1 MQFYECCA
9 LNDHLFQFCL
19 LPLPAWS
26 DWTTERLHI
35 DVDLTSC
42 QNTRWAEGRIYMRQ
56 LAPSDRTTANTWRL
70 AGQGWGRQSE
80 NVKYL
85 FCNDW
90 ELILSTD
97 FPPTPTSGRGKK
109 LGMSNKWWHDPN
121 ICHSHATITQKMKW
135 PMNMASLTET
145 SQSCITT
152 RQSSHDVHINN
163 ILYPRRHSYYA
174 SSLGK

>member
-1 MQFYECCA
+1 MIICFSSA
-9 LNDHLFQFCL
+9 FSHCL
-19 LPLPAWS
+19 PGRTGQPRDFILMLM
-26 DWTTERLHI
+26 
-35 DVDLTSC
+35 LTSC

-152 RQSSHDVHINN
+152 SQSSHDVHINN